1 MAIFLG
7 VSAAPEHILI
17 SKISYAPVQHS
28 SLHQKVLLWIP
39 SPLHSQC
46 YQSLFNRMTELTQ
59 TCGDC
64 AAEGLEVS
72 GGP

>member
-1 MAIFLG
+1 MKAHASEPFLLAKQG
-7 VSAAPEHILI
+7 VDMPLVNFFL
-17 SKISYAPVQHS
+17 KMWN
-28 SLHQKVLLWIP
+28 KMIP
-39 SPLHSQC
+39 SPLHSHC

-59 TCGDC
+59 TCGDR